1 MFAVIFK
8 ATIRTLDKE
17 YSLYANQL
25 RDLAMSKYG
34 CIDFVSSS
42 EGNQE
47 LAISYWVSEQDIER
61 WRDDPLHRKAQ
72 LLGKDKWYVN
82 YTVEVVEVKRSYSSE
97 RVVS

>member
-25 RDLAMSKYG
+25 RELAMSKYG
-34 CIDFVSSS
+34 CTDFVSSC

-47 LAISYWVSEQDIER
+47 LAISYWSCEQDIAR
-61 WRDDPLHRKAQ
+61 WHNDPLHKRAQ
-72 LLGKDKWYVN
+72 QLGKDKWYLN
-82 YTVEVVEVKRSYSSE
+82 YTVEVVEVKRSYSNE